1 MLEIEY
7 VHPKNFQ
14 NIIIFYYY
22 YFSFLATI
30 RRGLHRTQFSLLLA
44 ILSLFHFSSIFFFVF
59 TVLFGAFNLRLAAVS
74 VLGVCLF
81 HCVRMNFDIFFFFG
95 GDVVAIHRTPIP
107 RRPSYA
113 LRGFEICIFLLFR
126 FGYFLI
132 RIEYSLNHKSMILIG
147 LAERKKRKKK
157 TKTQPTLD

>member
-81 HCVRMNFDIFFFFG
+81 HCVRMNFDIFFFFL
-95 GDVVAIHRTPIP
+95 VATSSPFIAP
-107 RRPSYA
+107 PSLVAHHMRCEASKYA
-113 LRGFEICIFLLFR
+113 FFFYFVSVIFSSESNTVWIMNPWF
-126 FGYFLI
+126 
-132 RIEYSLNHKSMILIG
+132 
-147 LAERKKRKKK
+147 
-157 TKTQPTLD
+157 

>member
-81 HCVRMNFDIFFFFG
+81 HCVRMNFDIFFFFWWRRRR
-95 GDVVAIHRTPIP
+95 HSSHPHPSSPIICAA
-107 RRPSYA
+107 R
-113 LRGFEICIFLLFR
+113 LRNMHFSSISFRLFSHPN
-126 FGYFLI
+126 
-132 RIEYSLNHKSMILIG
+132 RIQSES
-147 LAERKKRKKK
+147 
-157 TKTQPTLD
+157 